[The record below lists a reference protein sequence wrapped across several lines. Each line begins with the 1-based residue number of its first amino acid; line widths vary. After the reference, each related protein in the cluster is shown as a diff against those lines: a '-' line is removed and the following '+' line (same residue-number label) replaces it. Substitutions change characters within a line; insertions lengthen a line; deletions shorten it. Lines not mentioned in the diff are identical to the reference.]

1 MQANAATDNDPRCPF
16 CGEGVNEDLV
26 IHGGQCPHCF
36 GDIPGE
42 EAPTDPGE
50 HKQKEHEIELKIEA
64 KKVERGN
71 TLPRIL
77 GLGLL
82 LAVAST
88 VVGGLVY
95 ASIPRAQMPKLRIVD
110 DDIVYGIEAV
120 AAVDP
125 SAAVGVG
132 GIRDPKAGS
141 GGIRDPKAPPT
152 LMGAGAKAIG
162 GGAVDLSG
170 AQSIVGP
177 GDPTGTRK
185 VDLGMGTG
193 SVGPVA
199 SMGGS
204 QGGELALDVNLG
216 GPERRVIKGAT
227 LNDDDQIV
235 EMAKRVVKT
244 NQPGLR
250 TCYERSLKREPT
262 LGGIWMLGFTVTTGG
277 EVKQVSVKGS
287 DVSDADLETCI
298 AQKVQTWSFQPIK
311 AELPIEKALNF
322 RPN

>member
-1 MQANAATDNDPRCPF
+1 MQANAATDKDSRCPF
-16 CGEGVNEDLV
+16 CGEGVAEDLV

-50 HKQKEHEIELKIEA
+50 HKQKEQEIELKKEA

-71 TLPRIL
+71 TLPRFL
-77 GLGLL
+77 GLGVLL
-82 LAVAST
+82 MVAST

-95 ASIPRAQMPKLRIVD
+95 ASLPKAQMPKLRIVD

-120 AAVDP
+120 AVADPAVAPSGGIHDP
-125 SAAVGVG
+125 KSNGG
-132 GIRDPKAGS
+132 GIRDPKS
-141 GGIRDPKAPPT
+141 PPS
-152 LMGAGAKAIG
+152 LIGVGAKSLG
-162 GGAVDLSG
+162 GGTVDLSG
-170 AQSIVGP
+170 AQAGVGP
-177 GDPTGTRK
+177 GESTGPRK
-185 VDLGMGTG
+185 VDLAMGTP

-199 SMGGS
+199 SMGAS
-204 QGGELALDVNLG
+204 QGGDLALDINLG

-250 TCYERSLKREPT
+250 SCYERSLKREPT
-262 LGGIWMLGFTVTTGG
+262 LGGVWLLGFTVTTAG
-277 EVKQVSVKGS
+277 EVKQVSVKGT
-287 DVSDADLETCI
+287 DVADADLEGCI
-298 AQKVQTWSFQPIK
+298 AQKVKTWAFQPIK